1 MTNENNIE
9 IENISIYKYDEE
21 YYKAVC
27 KYKDNKFQ
35 VRIKSKSITSE
46 SINELLKELKQLI
59 NNYIEYEKTKTLE
72 NQIIKNSF

>member
-1 MTNENNIE
+1 MTIENNIE

-27 KYKDNKFQ
+27 KNKDNKFQ
-35 VRIKSKSITSE
+35 VRIKTNNITTE
-46 SINELLKELKQLI
+46 PIHELLKKLKKLI